1 MIRAAVF
8 IAVVAAKKT
17 RLTPVLLFLFMGF
30 ALVNVGESP
39 VASDFFIRE
48 LAELRHRPDRYFD
61 PAEES
66 VQPL

>member
-30 ALVNVGESP
+30 ALVNVGVVPVESDLD
-39 VASDFFIRE
+39 VRTGYDGDRGVVDYC
-48 LAELRHRPDRYFD
+48 LRHC
-61 PAEES
+61 A
-66 VQPL
+66 